1 MPHTFAS
8 YRRPLLTV
16 TVLQALLSVS
26 SSAQVASPAR
36 LHLVG
41 SFNNPAINESS
52 GVAVS
57 RSHSGIIWTHNDS
70 GSDPLIFAT
79 SLSGNLVAVFD
90 VRGAESEDWED
101 MSLGPCPNSVGD
113 CLYIADTGNN
123 RLRRRRVSIY
133 VVPEPDP
140 FSGRPDTVIKTE
152 RALRIRFRYPDR
164 EAYDVEAIAVSPEGD
179 VELISKGR
187 TGLILRFLLER
198 DQLTDEGTARASLVD
213 ELPIVPVRNLGR
225 WVTGAAISPS
235 GRRLVVRTLTEL
247 YLFTRSVGEL
257 SPDGPPCWLG
267 WVEPQGEAV
276 DFYDETVLVTTSE
289 RVLGHPGLI
298 HLVNCP

>member
-1 MPHTFAS
+1 MPHTFAN
-8 YRRPLLTV
+8 YGR
-16 TVLQALLSVS
+16 ALLGAAVLPMLLPVS
-26 SSAQVASPAR
+26 SLAQVATPAR

-41 SFNNPAINESS
+41 SFNTSAINESS

-90 VRGAESEDWED
+90 VRRAELQDWED
-101 MSLGPCPNSVGD
+101 ISLGPCPNTAGD

-152 RALRIRFRYPDR
+152 RALRVRFRYPER
-164 EAYDVEAIAVSPEGD
+164 RAYDVEAIAVSPEGD

-187 TGLILRFLLER
+187 TGSILRFRLER
-198 DQLTDEGTARASLVD
+198 DQLTDEETARARLVD
-213 ELPIVPVRNLGR
+213 ELPIVPMRNLGR

-235 GRRLVVRTLTEL
+235 GRRLAVRTLTEL
-247 YLFTRSVGEL
+247 YLFTRSNGEL
-257 SPDGPPCWLG
+257 SLDGPPCWLG
-267 WVEPQGEAV
+267 AVELQGEAV
-276 DFYDETVLVTTSE
+276 DFYDETILVTTSE
-289 RVLGHPGLI
+289 RVLNRPSTI
-298 HLVNCP
+298 HLVTCR